1 MRLILK
7 KGLSL
12 FMAAILAAAFICP
25 ASIAEEAAPIVTESV
40 TSQQNLLISE
50 STDPAEPTEPVV
62 FEESLPEIVP
72 FEAANA
78 DDAQIIDPAPQE
90 DDAIPAEDESENDA
104 D

>member
-40 TSQQNLLISE
+40 TPPRRIC
-50 STDPAEPTEPVV
+50 
-62 FEESLPEIVP
+62 
-72 FEAANA
+72 
-78 DDAQIIDPAPQE
+78 
-90 DDAIPAEDESENDA
+90 
-104 D
+104 